1 MSELFLRLGFG
12 FWSSILKESRDLT
25 TFAYCLCSSDIESM
39 CSSDI
44 ESMCSSDIESMSS
57 SDIESMCSS
66 DISDIELSLFSCSW
80 KEIQRKERE
89 LEANIKRPA
98 EADKYKTETLAE
110 ANKLVHTLIH
120 T

>member
-1 MSELFLRLGFG
+1 M
-12 FWSSILKESRDLT
+12 ILSQSARGNLLKVACIIIITVLVILEKSPL
-25 TFAYCLCSSDIESM
+25 
-39 CSSDI
+39 
-44 ESMCSSDIESMSS
+44 
-57 SDIESMCSS
+57 
-66 DISDIELSLFSCSW
+66 ISDIELSLFSCSW

>member
-12 FWSSILKESRDLT
+12 FWSCILKETRDLM
-25 TFAYCLCSSDIESM
+25 TFAYCLCSSDIKSKCKEKLTEGGMHHTTVLVIPEKSPL
-39 CSSDI
+39 
-44 ESMCSSDIESMSS
+44 
-57 SDIESMCSS
+57 
-66 DISDIELSLFSCSW
+66 ISDIELSLFSCSW

>member
-44 ESMCSSDIESMSS
+44 ESMCSSDIESMCSSDIESKCS

-66 DISDIELSLFSCSW
+66 DIESKCEGKLTEGGMHHNYYGTCNPG
-80 KEIQRKERE
+80 EISS
-89 LEANIKRPA
+89 
-98 EADKYKTETLAE
+98 YF
-110 ANKLVHTLIH
+110 
-120 T
+120 